1 MSRMHPI
8 VAVTGASGS
17 GRGSIRA
24 FFDKLFQRQGITAAH
39 VAGESFHRYTRAEM
53 KGQAAKAQ
61 AEGRPFSHFSPEANL
76 FDEQEALYRSYGE
89 SGTGRR
95 RHYIHTAEDARRLG
109 HEDRSP
115 GEFTPW
121 EDLPPNTD
129 LLLYEGLHG
138 VAKAGSIDLGR
149 HVDLKIGVAP
159 IVNLEWIQKIH
170 NDTSV
175 RGYSEEKVVEAILDR
190 MHDYVHTV
198 IPQFKGSDINFQH
211 VPVVDT
217 SDPIIARDVP
227 TVDERVV
234 VIRFRK
240 PEMYS
245 VDFPYLMSKID
256 RSWMSRRNTLVV
268 PGAALELAAELVLT
282 PIIGRLMDQRR
293 TA

>member
-53 KGQAAKAQ
+53 KEQTAKAR

-109 HEDRSP
+109 HEDRAP

-138 VAKAGSIDLGR
+138 VAKAGSVDLGR

-170 NDTSV
+170 NDTSA

>member
-1 MSRMHPI
+1 MSRKHPI

-24 FFDKLFQRQGITAAH
+24 FFDKLFQRQGIKAAH
-39 VAGESFHRYTRAEM
+39 VAGESFHRYTRSEM
-53 KGQAAKAQ
+53 KAHAARAR
-61 AEGRPFSHFSPEANL
+61 AEGRPFSHFSPDANL
-76 FDEQEALYRSYGE
+76 FDQQEALYRSYGE
-89 SGTGRR
+89 SGSGRF
-95 RHYIHTAEDARRLG
+95 RHYIHTEADARRLG
-109 HEDRSP
+109 REDCAP

-121 EDLPPNTD
+121 EDLPSDTD

-138 VAKAGSIDLGR
+138 VATAGDIDLGR
-149 HVDLKIGVAP
+149 HVDLRIGVAP
-159 IVNLEWIQKIH
+159 IVNLEWIQKVN

-175 RGYSEEKVVEAILDR
+175 RGYSEEGVVDTILER
-190 MHDYVHTV
+190 MHDYVHTI

-240 PEMYS
+240 PEQFS
-245 VDFPYLMSKID
+245 VDFPHLLQTID

-268 PGAALELAAELVLT
+268 PGAALELAAELVLS
-282 PIIGRLMDQRR
+282 PIIRRLMEQRR

>member
-1 MSRMHPI
+1 MSRKHPI
-8 VAVTGASGS
+8 IAVTGASGS

-24 FFDKLFQRQGITAAH
+24 FFDKLFQLEGITAAH
-39 VAGESFHRYTRAEM
+39 VAGESFHRYTRSEM
-53 KGQAAKAQ
+53 KEQVAARR
-61 AEGRPFSHFSPEANL
+61 AEGRPFSHFSPDANL
-76 FDEQEALYRSYGE
+76 FDEQEALYSSYGE
-89 SGTGRR
+89 NGTGRR
-95 RHYIHTAEDARRLG
+95 RHYLHTERDA
-109 HEDRSP
+109 DRHGCTGCKP

-121 EDLPPNTD
+121 EDLPIGTD
-129 LLLYEGLHG
+129 LMLYEGLHG
-138 VAKAGSIDLGR
+138 VAKAGKVDLGR

-159 IVNLEWIQKIH
+159 IVNLEWIQKIN
-170 NDTSV
+170 NDINV
-175 RGYSEEKVVEAILDR
+175 RGYSEEGVVEAILER
-190 MHDYVHTV
+190 MPDYVHTV
-198 IPQFKGSDINFQH
+198 IPQFKHSDINFQH

-240 PEMYS
+240 PEEYS

-282 PIIGRLMDQRR
+282 PIIRKLMERRL